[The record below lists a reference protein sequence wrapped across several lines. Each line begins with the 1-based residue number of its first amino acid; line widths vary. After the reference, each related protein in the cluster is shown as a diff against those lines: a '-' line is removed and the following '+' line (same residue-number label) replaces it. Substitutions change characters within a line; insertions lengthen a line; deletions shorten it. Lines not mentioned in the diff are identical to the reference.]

1 MKHRVFVLFLICFML
16 TSFASGSTSCEQL
29 QNKPDPT
36 SHSMHLPTIG
46 SQKSEYDYLYRTNT
60 AGTGSIEEVSPLPN
74 AFVHPQPQ
82 PLR

>member
-1 MKHRVFVLFLICFML
+1 
-16 TSFASGSTSCEQL
+16 
-29 QNKPDPT
+29 
-36 SHSMHLPTIG
+36 MHLPTIG

-82 PLR
+82 PLADKLNVVIYTKKRGRKIRSRFKFT